1 MQSRFIKELPESR
14 YELLNVHSHYGR
26 QKHTQ
31 IQHGEI
37 LVVIFVGID
46 GCPNHS

>member
-26 QKHTQ
+26 QKTYANSTWRNF
-31 IQHGEI
+31 GGN
-37 LVVIFVGID
+37 FRRY
-46 GCPNHS
+46 

>member
-1 MQSRFIKELPESR
+1 MSILIMGMVVK
-14 YELLNVHSHYGR
+14 
-26 QKHTQ
+26 KHTQ

-46 GCPNHS
+46 GCLSHS